1 MVGPVTDLAGQQ
13 AALVRALVAG
23 GPVPDGFDAAELAM
37 TARALLR
44 KRAQEV
50 ARRFPMLAHECG
62 PNYQDLYCAWAKDRP
77 KISTLSDAR
86 AFAEHVGI
94 GPQRKPRARWF
105 RRWRIGSGV

>member
-1 MVGPVTDLAGQQ
+1 MVGPVTDLAAQQ

-23 GPVPDGFDAAELAM
+23 GPVPEGFDAAALAT

-50 ARRFPMLAHECG
+50 ARRFPMLAYECG
-62 PNYQDLYCAWAKDRP
+62 ESYQDLYCAWAKDRP

-86 AFAEHVGI
+86 AFAEHMGI
-94 GPQRKPRARWF
+94 GPPPKPRFRWL
-105 RRWRIGSGV
+105 RHWRLGSTA